1 MTVELMATLAIVTL
15 LSALILLFKNLMPVW
30 LRWIIIVLSVLLS
43 IMSVFLVDSL
53 PTLIICLLSIWAL
66 ISNLRLITGRRQ
78 ASRRLPAVRQGWITF
93 LISAAGFGVLDII
106 LDDQSF
112 IVILSLLSVLSAAFM
127 LAFALYHAFSYSTGK
142 VELLNSERLPTVT
155 LAYPARNETHALG
168 DTLSLAIDSDYAKLE
183 ILVIDDCSQDRTP
196 QIIRDFAH
204 DGIRFVE
211 GSDPTGNWLGKNAAY
226 RTLAEEASGDY
237 ILFSGV
243 DVRLAPRSIDKLVA
257 YALKNDLE
265 MVSVMPQRVNFDFL
279 ANFLQTTRYYFQ
291 YVLPW
296 ELLPI
301 NPVLSSLW
309 LIKRD
314 SLKRLS
320 GFESVP
326 AMVVPER
333 YFANSLDAE
342 GKYHFI
348 VSDSN
353 LGVTTRKKTSSQME
367 TATRTLYPMFDNNPL
382 LALLVSLS
390 LLSLFVL
397 PFILVVLDLL
407 GFEIMVSGFAVIS
420 ATLLTISNL
429 VVYTRFNSASWF
441 IGLFNFPF
449 IVTLEV
455 FLVQWSMVK
464 YEFSSVLWKNRN
476 ICIPVLNPPL
486 RRQRKNPI

>member
-1 MTVELMATLAIVTL
+1 MVIL
-15 LSALILLFKNLMPVW
+15 ALIVVISLLILVTKKPPPAW
-30 LRWIIIVLSVLLS
+30 LNWFVVILSGFSTILSVMLVNSLL
-43 IMSVFLVDSL
+43 
-53 PTLIICLLSIWAL
+53 TLIICLFFVWAL
-66 ISNLRLITGRRQ
+66 ISNIRLLTSRRQ
-78 ASRRLPAVRQGWITF
+78 STNRLYAVRQGWLTF
-93 LISAAGFGVLDII
+93 LALVTFFSTLNIFLDN
-106 LDDQSF
+106 QSF
-112 IVILSLLSVLSAAFM
+112 IVILSFLSVVSAVLM
-127 LAFALYHAFSYSTGK
+127 LVFTFYHAFSYSTGH
-142 VELLNSERLPTVT
+142 VDLLNAEKLPTLS
-155 LAYPARNETHALG
+155 LAYPARNETHALR
-168 DTLSLAIDSDYAKLE
+168 DTLKQAVDSDYVKLE

-204 DGIRFVE
+204 EGIRFVE
-211 GSDPTGNWLGKNAAY
+211 GSDPSDSWLGKNAAY

-314 SLKRLS
+314 SLKKLG
-320 GFESVP
+320 GFEAVP
-326 AMVVPER
+326 ATVVPER
-333 YFANSLDAE
+333 YFANSLAVDD
-342 GKYHFI
+342 KYHFL

-353 LGVTTRKKTSSQME
+353 LGVTTRKKPSSQFE
-367 TATRTLYPMFDNNPL
+367 TATRTLYPMLGNNPL

-397 PFILVVLDLL
+397 PFILVTLDML
-407 GFEIMVSGFAVIS
+407 GFEIMVSSFALIS
-420 ATLLTISNL
+420 AALLTLSNL
-429 VVYTRFNSASWF
+429 VVYTRFNAASWF

-449 IVTLEV
+449 IISLETV
-455 FLVQWSMVK
+455 LVQWSMVK
-464 YEFSSVLWKNRN
+464 YEFSSVTWKDRN